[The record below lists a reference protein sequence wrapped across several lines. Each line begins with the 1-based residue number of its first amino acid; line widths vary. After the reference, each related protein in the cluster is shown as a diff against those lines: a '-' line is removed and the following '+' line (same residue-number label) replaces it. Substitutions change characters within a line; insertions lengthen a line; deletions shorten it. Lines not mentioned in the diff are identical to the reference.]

1 MTSAPSDRPNDVTPQ
16 ADPPEPTAAPQAR
29 SGKKG
34 KQRPSI
40 PGADAPGVRIDRS
53 APRHQARVLAMQA
66 LYEHDLTGHE
76 LDDILERLQ
85 ADEEDEDMPPQVA
98 ERVVRLVRG
107 VADHQSDLDP
117 HIAKAAP
124 QFPIP
129 QLAAVDRNVLRLAVY
144 ELHYVPDVP
153 YKVVINEAVEI
164 AKRFGGPNSG
174 RFVNGVLGT
183 IADQLPAGRKS
194 RAAG

>member
-1 MTSAPSDRPNDVTPQ
+1 MTPDPFERPDDATPQ
-16 ADPPEPTAAPQAR
+16 ADTRESPTRRRPRPA
-29 SGKKG
+29 KKG
-34 KQRPSI
+34 KQRSAI
-40 PGADAPGVRIDRS
+40 PGGEAPGVRIDRS

-76 LDDILERLQ
+76 LDEILERLQ
-85 ADEEDEDMPPQVA
+85 TDEDEDVPPPVA

-107 VADHQSDLDP
+107 VDERQAELDP
-117 HIAKAAP
+117 HIARAAP

-144 ELHYVPDVP
+144 ELHYEPDVP
-153 YKVVINEAVEI
+153 YKVAINEAVEI

-183 IADQLPAGRKS
+183 IADRLPAERKAK
-194 RAAG
+194 AAG